1 MGLWYHA
8 ALPKEEKLRPLTG
21 VRVLDLSRVLAGPF
35 ATMTLADLGAEVIKV
50 EEPGRGDETRAW
62 GPPFLEGESTYYLS
76 INRSKL
82 GITLNFKRARG
93 RELLHRLLE
102 RSDVVIE
109 NFRAGVLDRL
119 GLGYEVLAKA
129 RPRLIYCSITGYGH
143 TGPRSAEPGFDAIIQ
158 GESGVMSVTGDP
170 KGPPF
175 KVGVSLADITTG
187 MYAVQGILAAL
198 YQRES
203 TGKGQKIDVALLD
216 SMIST
221 LTFQGGI
228 YFGTG
233 RTPQRMGNRH
243 PSIVPYETFEAADGF
258 VTVGVTNESL
268 WHRFCEALGLESL
281 ENDPRFGSVELR
293 VKNYDT
299 LRPALAAHLLRQPVA
314 HWLEALRKAGV
325 PCGEVRTV
333 SQALAE
339 PQLRAR
345 GMILELDHPKAGR
358 IRVTGSPIKMSAV
371 DSLSAAAPPTLGQH
385 NREVYCG
392 ILGLSEDELDRLR
405 RDEII

>member
-1 MGLWYHA
+1 M
-8 ALPKEEKLRPLTG
+8 RPLKG
-21 VRVLDLSRVLAGPF
+21 IRVLDLSRVLAGPF
-35 ATMTLADLGAEVIKV
+35 ATMTLADLGAEIIKV

-62 GPPFLEGESTYYLS
+62 GPPFLGGESTYYLS

-82 GITLNFKRARG
+82 GVTLNFKKARG
-93 RELLHRLLE
+93 RELLFRLLE
-102 RSDVVIE
+102 LSDVFIE
-109 NFRAGVLDRL
+109 NFRTGVLDRQ
-119 GLGYEVLAKA
+119 GLGYEALA
-129 RPRLIYCSITGYGH
+129 RICPRLIYCSITGYGH

-170 KGPPF
+170 KGQPF

-198 YQRES
+198 YQRQF

-221 LTFQGGI
+221 LTFQSGI

-258 VTVGVTNESL
+258 VIVGVTNESL
-268 WHRFCEALGLESL
+268 WHRFCEAIGLEAL
-281 ENDPRFGSVELR
+281 ESDPRYISVELR

-299 LRPALAAHLLRQPVA
+299 LRPVLAAHLLRQPVD
-314 HWLEALRKAGV
+314 HWLEVLRAAGV

-333 SQALAE
+333 SQALEE
-339 PQLRAR
+339 PQLHAR
-345 GMILELDHPKAGR
+345 GMILEMEHPKAGR
-358 IRVTGSPIKMSAV
+358 IRLTGFPVKMSATDV
-371 DSLSAAAPPTLGQH
+371 LSATPPPTLGQH

-392 ILGLSEDELDRLR
+392 ILGLSEDELAQLQQ
-405 RDEII
+405 EEVI